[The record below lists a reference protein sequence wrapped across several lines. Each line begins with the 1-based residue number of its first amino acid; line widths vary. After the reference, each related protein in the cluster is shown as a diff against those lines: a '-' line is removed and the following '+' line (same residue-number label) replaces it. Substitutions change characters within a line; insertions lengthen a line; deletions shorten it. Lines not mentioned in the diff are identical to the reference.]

1 MLVED
6 LQTCNVELI
15 SWARLSASF
24 RHSREHRCGM
34 EVLAAFLEKH
44 MMGNF
49 SDLPMS
55 NLTVNTCKNLEMTLA
70 LIDLN
75 VTSIQSGFNK
85 HLSIHNIT

>member
-24 RHSREHRCGM
+24 RHIREHKCGM

-55 NLTVNTCKNLEMTLA
+55 NLTVNTCKISKDESGTDCLLFCLSN
-70 LIDLN
+70 
-75 VTSIQSGFNK
+75 SI
-85 HLSIHNIT
+85 